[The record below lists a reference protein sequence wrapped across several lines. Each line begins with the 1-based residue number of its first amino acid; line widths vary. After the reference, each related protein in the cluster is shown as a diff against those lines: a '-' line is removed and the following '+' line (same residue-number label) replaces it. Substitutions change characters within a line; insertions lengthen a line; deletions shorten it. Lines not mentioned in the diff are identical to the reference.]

1 MKVFAGRPHDW
12 SDVERILIR
21 QKGQIDWTHIRREFK
36 PLAEL
41 KEAPEILDHL
51 ERLRVRL
58 KC

>member
-1 MKVFAGRPHDW
+1 MFVLQPG
-12 SDVERILIR
+12 S
-21 QKGQIDWTHIRREFK
+21 
-36 PLAEL
+36 PLATLRICVRSLFVAGEWIWL